1 MGEGIVR
8 RERLVVVVSAPSGAG
23 KTSLCERAVAEL
35 PGLVHAVSFTTRPPR
50 PHERDGRDYYFV
62 NEQTFRRMVDQGEFL
77 EWAKVHGH
85 LYGTA
90 RSELEKHLAEGNDVI
105 LDLDTQGAAQLKR
118 IFPQGV
124 FIFIVPPDLK
134 MLEERLRRRETD
146 SEEEIRRRLKKAL
159 DEIRHYKEYQYVI
172 VNDLLERAVAE
183 MKAIITAER
192 CRSFRRDL
200 SFLMEGL

>member
-1 MGEGIVR
+1 MGEGIVH

-23 KTSLCERAVAEL
+23 KTSLCERVVAEL

-62 NEQTFRRMVDQGEFL
+62 DEQTFRRMVDQGEFL

-90 RSELEKHLAEGNDVI
+90 RSELEKHLAEGNDVV

-172 VNDLLERAVAE
+172 VNDILERAAAE

-200 SFLMEGL
+200 SFLMEGP

>member
-62 NEQTFRRMVDQGEFL
+62 DEQTFRRMVDQGEFL

-90 RSELEKHLAEGNDVI
+90 RSELEKHLTEGNDVV

-159 DEIRHYKEYQYVI
+159 EEIQHYKEYQYVI
-172 VNDLLERAVAE
+172 VNDVLERAVAE

-192 CRSFRRDL
+192 CRSFRMDL

>member
-62 NEQTFRRMVDQGEFL
+62 DEQTFRRMVDQGEFL